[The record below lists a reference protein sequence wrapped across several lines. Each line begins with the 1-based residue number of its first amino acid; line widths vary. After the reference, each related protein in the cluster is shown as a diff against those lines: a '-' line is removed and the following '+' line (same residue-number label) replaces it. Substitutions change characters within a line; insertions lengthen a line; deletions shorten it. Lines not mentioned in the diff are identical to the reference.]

1 MPNYRKARIND
12 EVARVISDA
21 LREVKDP
28 RVSSSLVTVT
38 SCEVS
43 GDLKYAKVYFSVFG
57 ADKDKIEEIKKGLY
71 SAAGF
76 LRHALAEKINLRI
89 TPELSFEYDNAM
101 ERGANISELLKQTAA
116 PHTNRPEEE
125 DQHE

>member
-57 ADKDKIEEIKKGLY
+57 ADKDKIKEIKKGLY

>member
-43 GDLKYAKVYFSVFG
+43 GDLKYAKVYFSV
-57 ADKDKIEEIKKGLY
+57 EY
-71 SAAGF
+71 SMVS
-76 LRHALAEKINLRI
+76 L
-89 TPELSFEYDNAM
+89 
-101 ERGANISELLKQTAA
+101 
-116 PHTNRPEEE
+116 
-125 DQHE
+125 